1 MPDIQTQSITS
12 KAPFS
17 ADIIV
22 RQETHEAYVVKDNG
36 YNSNPIRVEG
46 GILLNLKVTAN
57 TLSDLQNKIEA
68 HVALIE

>member
-1 MPDIQTQSITS
+1 MPETQITS

-17 ADIIV
+17 ADILV
-22 RQETHEAYVVKDNG
+22 RQESHTVTPLRDNG
-36 YNSNPIRVEG
+36 YNGTPIQVDG

-57 TLSDLQNKIEA
+57 TLSDLQTKIEA